1 MAMLVTCPNCGPREV
16 EELRWLATV
25 LADSLTPPL
34 SSAQQR
40 SRALARAKSRIVAI
54 RVAREPAWTGWLRFP
69 DRPLPVLA
77 GALVVL
83 VALADTLKSLIE
95 QAYDFSRPG
104 VVERMNGLYPDTG
117 RAISASG
124 GQVIASADSIRAG
137 IADFWR
143 DAGSNMREARWE
155 WGQVYLDRLSPAAAV
170 LTATWAI
177 PHIAPTGRP
186 HVIRGAWTA
195 VFRRQAGEW
204 KIVVEHL
211 SVPPT

>member
-1 MAMLVTCPNCGPREV
+1 MPDHVTPTAQLLSLSGFAEPGQAVGTRRMSPRVDGMTPFEV
-16 EELRWLATV
+16 IRLPVV
-25 LADSLTPPL
+25 L
-34 SSAQQR
+34 
-40 SRALARAKSRIVAI
+40 
-54 RVAREPAWTGWLRFP
+54 
-69 DRPLPVLA
+69 VLA
-77 GALVVL
+77 GLLGCRAQESPRLSDAPAD